1 MRRSIPSTL
10 AHPARRSRATPT
22 AAAPSP
28 SGRPA
33 ARSRAVLNQDVLLD
47 AAESFILRESIGRL
61 TLDSVAAEAGASKGG
76 LLHHFPSKEAL
87 IEAMV
92 ARIVRNWQSDVLA
105 AIEAEPVSPGRV
117 PRAIVKM
124 SLGETDDW
132 KEDCRRSSV
141 VLIAALVERRGLVQP
156 MRTFHRQLMD
166 MVASD
171 GLPAG
176 VGEAVLLAVD
186 GLWFKW
192 IFGLEELTGKRT
204 AALRDVLNGLIECS
218 ANRAA
223 GTAAAKS
230 PASKRRTS
238 Q

>member
-1 MRRSIPSTL
+1 MPAR
-10 AHPARRSRATPT
+10 PARRSRATPPT
-22 AAAPSP
+22 PASRP
-28 SGRPA
+28 PA
-33 ARSRAVLNQDVLLD
+33 ARSRAVLSQDVLLD

-76 LLHHFPSKEAL
+76 LLHHFPSKETL

-92 ARIVRNWQSDVLA
+92 ARIVRTWQNDVLA

-124 SLGETDDW
+124 SLGDTDDW

-141 VLIAALVERRGLVQP
+141 VLIAALVERRALVQP

-176 VGEAVLLAVD
+176 VGEAVLLAID

-204 AALRDVLNGLIECS
+204 AALRDVLNGLIEC
-218 ANRAA
+218 AATRAA
-223 GTAAAKS
+223 GQTAGKTAHKS

-238 Q
+238 R